1 MSGAAGPGGFSRSS
15 SSASLPGF
23 GKIKDGMTAKSAK
36 DDMATVVL
44 DSPQPAAIYRFI
56 AKIENIL
63 DQYVND
69 PNKPDLARPFD
80 DLEHAF
86 RVTWNPAIN
95 LKPPVD
101 SVAHLVPRAQTTL
114 EQLKKVLRRNF
125 APNTDVTDLATK
137 VEQFQWDTS
146 RMSPLEALNKLTYLN
161 TSLPSSNRLQDEKLK
176 DILIRGCQDDRWK
189 SLVKKET
196 FTSGRK
202 WDHKDVSADDIVD
215 HMQLHHPRLVKSLD
229 TSSETAAI
237 VQAFSEKIESLSQAV
252 SDGQRE
258 VIRLRREIKK
268 TPNTRDNL
276 MVHIAE
282 NTDLPLPF
290 PNMSD
295 ELVNPPALPSGVPSP
310 QQRLWQPF
318 SSR

>member
-63 DQYVND
+63 DHHQ
-69 PNKPDLARPFD
+69 
-80 DLEHAF
+80 LEA
-86 RVTWNPAIN
+86 
-95 LKPPVD
+95 PVD

-229 TSSETAAI
+229 TSSETAPLFRRF
-237 VQAFSEKIESLSQAV
+237 QRKLSPCLKQSLMDNAKL
-252 SDGQRE
+252 SDF
-258 VIRLRREIKK
+258 VVK
-268 TPNTRDNL
+268 
-276 MVHIAE
+276 
-282 NTDLPLPF
+282 
-290 PNMSD
+290 
-295 ELVNPPALPSGVPSP
+295 
-310 QQRLWQPF
+310 
-318 SSR
+318 

>member
-15 SSASLPGF
+15 SSASLVGF

-101 SVAHLVPRAQTTL
+101 SGSSPRSQSSD
-114 EQLKKVLRRNF
+114 
-125 APNTDVTDLATK
+125 DVRAT
-137 VEQFQWDTS
+137 
-146 RMSPLEALNKLTYLN
+146 
-161 TSLPSSNRLQDEKLK
+161 
-176 DILIRGCQDDRWK
+176 
-189 SLVKKET
+189 
-196 FTSGRK
+196 
-202 WDHKDVSADDIVD
+202 
-215 HMQLHHPRLVKSLD
+215 
-229 TSSETAAI
+229 
-237 VQAFSEKIESLSQAV
+237 
-252 SDGQRE
+252 
-258 VIRLRREIKK
+258 
-268 TPNTRDNL
+268 
-276 MVHIAE
+276 
-282 NTDLPLPF
+282 
-290 PNMSD
+290 
-295 ELVNPPALPSGVPSP
+295 
-310 QQRLWQPF
+310 
-318 SSR
+318 